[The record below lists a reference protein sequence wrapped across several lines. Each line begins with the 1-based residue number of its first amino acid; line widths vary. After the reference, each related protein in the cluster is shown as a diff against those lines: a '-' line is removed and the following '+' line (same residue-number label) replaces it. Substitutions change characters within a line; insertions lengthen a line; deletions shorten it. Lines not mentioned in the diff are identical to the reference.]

1 MHRIVRKSWLAPDTV
16 MMHVEAPWVAR
27 KAKPGQ
33 FVIVRIDENGER
45 IPLSLSGWD
54 PAAGTLRLIIQ
65 GVGFTSKSLIRLE
78 EGDSIRDLVGPLG
91 ARTHLP
97 HEGTLVVIGGGYGTG
112 AVIPAALEA
121 KARGQRVIGIIGA
134 RTKDLVLLEE
144 DMRNACDEVIV
155 TTNDG
160 SYGIEGFVTH
170 ALEPLMEKEEIAAIL
185 AIGPVP
191 MMRAVS
197 DMTRPKKIPTM
208 VSLNAIMVDGT
219 GMCGGCRVTVGGE
232 TKFACFD
239 GPDFDGHVVDYDE
252 LVMRQR
258 MYQPHEKRAMDHLC
272 KLDAEIQAAP
282 K

>member
-33 FVIVRIDENGER
+33 FVIVRLDEGGER

-54 PAAGTLRLIIQ
+54 AEAGTLRLIIQ

-97 HEGTLVVIGGGYGTG
+97 TAGTLVVIGGGYGTG
-112 AVIPAALEA
+112 AVIPAALDA
-121 KARGQRVIGIIGA
+121 KARGPRVIGIIGA

-170 ALEPLMEKEEIAAIL
+170 ALGPLMEKEEIAAIL

-197 DMTRPKKIPTM
+197 DMTRPKGIPTM
-208 VSLNAIMVDGT
+208 VSLNAVMVDGT

-239 GPDFDGHVVDYDE
+239 GPDFDGHNVDYDE
-252 LVMRQR
+252 LVMRQK
-258 MYQPHEKRAMDHLC
+258 MYQPHEKRAMDHMC
-272 KLDAEIQAAP
+272 KLDAQVAAAQ